1 MKHSGSAP
9 ALPQSRH
16 DRTAPEVRP
25 TDPGKRSINPEV
37 NPTSSEAQ
45 PASTEVSFLSEEK
58 EAAPASKSNQM
69 QQEPTGTAAPAVAGE
84 AAEDEEIPQC
94 MKIMQQVVM
103 RSRIRGLDYLG
114 FTEREMRLLAADP
127 LFDVIDPV
135 MATDLRKALAE
146 HDSG

>member
-1 MKHSGSAP
+1 
-9 ALPQSRH
+9 
-16 DRTAPEVRP
+16 
-25 TDPGKRSINPEV
+25 
-37 NPTSSEAQ
+37 
-45 PASTEVSFLSEEK
+45 
-58 EAAPASKSNQM
+58 M
-69 QQEPTGTAAPAVAGE
+69 QQEPTGTAAPAFSGE

-94 MKIMQQVVM
+94 MKIMQQAVM

-135 MATDLRKALAE
+135 MAADLRKALAE